1 MMISVREILLE
12 ARGTYRNNFRALS
25 FYLIFAALAFFGM
38 WLIASIP
45 LAFADSNIFL
55 FLLSLGLFF
64 IAFFIYFKIM
74 IGFEMQLRRALHKQK
89 LLTLKETIAEAKPF
103 TWNALGA
110 SLLTQFISFFP
121 LFVGIVGLAVQ
132 NKNTIAKWIIAT
144 SQFPEAMTMPQI
156 DIHGV
161 SGYFF
166 LLLAIYG
173 IFHSL
178 YFSILLSM
186 SYYSVI
192 FDKKDVRGSLEKSVS
207 LLQGQWLAVFWRVVA
222 TGAILVLLYG
232 VLSLFSY
239 GLQKQ
244 LGTQVGQITDMMI
257 SIFMNFFAIIPLGY
271 LPALIIFDELMKKSE
286 KK

>member
-1 MMISVREILLE
+1 MFISLREILLE
-12 ARGTYRNNFRALS
+12 ARVAYRNNFRSLS
-25 FYLIFAALAFFGM
+25 LYLIFAALAFFGM

-64 IAFFIYFKIM
+64 VAFFIYFKIM

-103 TWNALGA
+103 TWNAMGA
-110 SLLTQFISFFP
+110 SMLAHFISFFP
-121 LFVGIVGLAVQ
+121 LFVGVMGLVIQ
-132 NKNTIAKWIIAT
+132 NKNTVVQWLITT
-144 SQFPEAMTMPQI
+144 SQFPEAITMPQI
-156 DIHGV
+156 EIHGV

-173 IFHSL
+173 LFHSL

-192 FDKKDVRGSLEKSVS
+192 FDKKDVRGALEKSVS
-207 LLQGQWLAVFWRVVA
+207 LVQGQWLAVFWRVVA

-232 VLSLFSY
+232 ILTLFSY

-244 LGTQVGQITDMMI
+244 FGPQFGQITDMII
-257 SIFMNFFAIIPLGY
+257 SIFMNFFAAIPLVY
-271 LPALIIFDELMKKSE
+271 LPAMIIFDELMKKSE